1 MFRDTYL
8 NTMVLTNFENLNSIS
23 NISQGT
29 RDRLVWTDPEMICI
43 YLRTTGRHFHD
54 QGNDRHPTQSY

>member
-1 MFRDTYL
+1 
-8 NTMVLTNFENLNSIS
+8 MVLTNFENLNSIS

-29 RDRLVWTDPEMICI
+29 RDCLVWTDPEMICI

-54 QGNDRHPTQSY
+54 QGHDGHPTQSY